1 MIFRNPRVL
10 RYDTEM
16 PYLIDGNNLIHA
28 FAAIVD
34 DVGRLGLCERLAR
47 LAETGH
53 RVTVVFD
60 GPRGPAGLAAQ
71 IDRLG
76 LNVQYCPDGP
86 ADDVIIAY
94 LKSDSAPRRLTVVS
108 SDREIRKSARARR
121 CTDITS
127 EAFAQWLTE
136 LLSASPGRPGPRE
149 PSEKRDG
156 LSPDQTQ
163 EWLNEF
169 GLLDD
174 NK

>member
-1 MIFRNPRVL
+1 
-10 RYDTEM
+10 M

-28 FAAIVD
+28 FAALAD
-34 DVGRLGLCERLAR
+34 DIGRLGLCERLAR

-53 RVTVVFD
+53 RVTVIFD
-60 GPRGPAGLAAQ
+60 GPRAPAGLAAQ

-76 LNVQYCPDGP
+76 LDVRYCPDGP
-86 ADDVIIAY
+86 ADDAIIAQIR
-94 LKSDSAPRRLTVVS
+94 SDSAPRRLTVVS
-108 SDREIRKSARARR
+108 SDREIRKAARARR
-121 CTDITS
+121 CTDMTS
-127 EAFAQWLTE
+127 EDFARWLTE
-136 LLSASPGRPGPRE
+136 LLAASPEHPGPRE